1 MRIMIMIWH
10 ICIPTASRCIVTQI
24 MSILTAMK
32 NMTIITIMNMVITNI
47 ISGLPNQDACVVLC
61 HDTKEYTVKA
71 MEYLIPWLLD
81 HGYSIQPLQF
91 DSEPAHHGVQ
101 N

>member
-1 MRIMIMIWH
+1 
-10 ICIPTASRCIVTQI
+10 
-24 MSILTAMK
+24 
-32 NMTIITIMNMVITNI
+32 MNMVIKNI
-47 ISGLPNQDACVVLC
+47 TSQLPNQEICVVLC

-81 HGYSIQPLQF
+81 HGYNIQPLQF

-101 N
+101 NEEGDGSVSPFFGKNRRHRTVPFLLS